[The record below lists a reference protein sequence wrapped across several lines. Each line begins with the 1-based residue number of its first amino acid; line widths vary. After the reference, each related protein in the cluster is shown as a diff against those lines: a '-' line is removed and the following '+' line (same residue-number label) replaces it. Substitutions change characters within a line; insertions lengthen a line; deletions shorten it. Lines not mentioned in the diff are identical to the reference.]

1 MGTWEC
7 IYKLRDLSLN
17 KQLLIS
23 NKFIWISLELT
34 QITKQLSM
42 RELNIFLEK
51 HSLMNRLNRPHFYN
65 QYLIGQQHM
74 NVF

>member
-1 MGTWEC
+1 
-7 IYKLRDLSLN
+7 
-17 KQLLIS
+17 
-23 NKFIWISLELT
+23 
-34 QITKQLSM
+34 M